1 MTGTLFNFPK
11 KAYFGRVI
19 PKTKFYEHGVV
30 TRKQKDLFVKQV
42 EQIIWL
48 YKLAPETINLPATDG
63 VPELQI
69 FKVVLKG
76 DELDDDVLR
85 CIDQSVMFPL
95 LFEVESRD
103 KVRLVAAY
111 KRKSNSADG
120 KWVLTDYY
128 STEWMAADSQRVD
141 LQYSLNIAS
150 VYEQLLRSL
159 SLIMARPNEKVQ
171 DLFERNDQIK
181 KKMFEMEKIKTKLA
195 AEKQF
200 NKKVELNA
208 ALRTI
213 KTEIQNLGA
222 H

>member
-19 PKTKFYEHGVV
+19 PKSKFYEHGSV

-48 YKLAPETINLPATDG
+48 YKLAPETINLPATDD

-76 DELDDDVLR
+76 EELDDDVLR

-111 KRKSNSADG
+111 KWKSNSADG

-208 ALRTI
+208 ALRII